1 MRSLG
6 LSKLRLDLRHQLR
19 TQNSLGVYEHL
30 YDSNFFGEEDFGT
43 HYIVLAH
50 ELNLDHQPPIASDWQ
65 HGGFRWMTPAE
76 LTSSPDVHQN
86 TRAYFL

>member
-1 MRSLG
+1 M
-6 LSKLRLDLRHQLR
+6 
-19 TQNSLGVYEHL
+19 TQISSASTNTYTTV
-30 YDSNFFGEEDFGT
+30 NFFGEEDFGT

-65 HGGFRWMTPAE
+65 HSGFRWMTPAE
-76 LTSSPDVHQN
+76 LISSPDVHEN